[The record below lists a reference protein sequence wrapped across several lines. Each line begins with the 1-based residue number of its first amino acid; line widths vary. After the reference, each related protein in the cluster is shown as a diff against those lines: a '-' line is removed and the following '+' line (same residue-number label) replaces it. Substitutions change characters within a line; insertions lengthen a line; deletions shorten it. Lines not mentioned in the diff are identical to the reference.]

1 MGEIVNAPN
10 NYHESDILNKISL
23 PKNDHLTQKNLDE
36 TRKLQ
41 KSVSNLED
49 SEEKKKKRK
58 NDQIQKD
65 K

>member
-23 PKNDHLTQKNLDE
+23 PKNDHLAQKNLDE

-41 KSVSNLED
+41 KCVSNLED

-58 NDQIQKD
+58 NEQVQKD

>member
-10 NYHESDILNKISL
+10 NYHESDIL
-23 PKNDHLTQKNLDE
+23 NDHLTQKNLDE

>member
-58 NDQIQKD
+58 NEQVQKN

>member
-1 MGEIVNAPN
+1 MGEIVNVPN
-10 NYHESDILNKISL
+10 NYGNSDILNKISL
-23 PKNDHLTQKNLDE
+23 PKTDQMVQKNLDE

-41 KSVSNLED
+41 KSVSTIED

-58 NDQIQKD
+58 NEQVQKD

>member
-23 PKNDHLTQKNLDE
+23 PENDHLTQKNLDE